1 MKYRL
6 ICLAVVA
13 VILAGGFV
21 LQGDRSATKRYHQH
35 LEERPYT
42 PCSDHGDE
50 VFCTHLPLFNIVTD
64 VPIPEPFF
72 QDEEGYHLM
81 DENGN
86 RIINNEMVTASVD
99 FFVNPEGN
107 NHLTDAPELSERA
120 LIRFRGNS
128 SRSFEKKSYLLKF
141 TTADGSKN
149 LDVPL
154 DGMAADNSWVLH
166 GPILDKTLIRNYLCY
181 NITGEFMDYVPEVR
195 FCELYLNGQYEGV
208 YLLTEKINYNSEGR
222 CKLTKTDPKLPQTS
236 FLLRL
241 DKESD
246 DSLHSMETFLDY
258 NGKRGVSSRI
268 GGHFEILYH
277 STTLTPEQKEYI
289 SSQIS
294 NLEKAMSSFDAT
306 DKKKG
311 YAAYLDV
318 DSFVDYFIFNE
329 FCMNNDVGKLSTYL
343 CRDIRG
349 KITIIGWDYNNVF
362 NNYSKDQLRNSEF
375 IFSDIWYEY
384 LFRDSSFVD
393 KVVQRYRQLRKGV
406 LSDAYLENYIAQTI
420 AYLGPAVQRNNTRWG
435 YTFSWTYHVQNPDT
449 ALDPLSRN
457 PVTYQG
463 AVDQLVSAIEKH
475 GWFLDENIE
484 MLYSRS
490 HASVNKKYHYQS
502 GK

>member
-6 ICLAVVA
+6 ICIAAVA
-13 VILAGGFV
+13 VMLAGVFF
-21 LQGDRSATKRYHQH
+21 LQGDRSAEKRYHQH
-35 LEERPYT
+35 LEEQPYT
-42 PCSDHGDE
+42 PCTDHGDE

-64 VPIPEPFF
+64 APIPKPFL
-72 QDEEGYHLM
+72 QDEGGYHLK
-81 DENGN
+81 DEDGN
-86 RIINNEMVTASVD
+86 RTENTEMVTASVD
-99 FFVNPEGN
+99 FFTNPEGN
-107 NHLTDAPELSERA
+107 NHLTDAPDLSERA
-120 LIRFRGNS
+120 LIRVRGNS

-141 TTADGSKN
+141 TTRDGSKAQA
-149 LDVPL
+149 VPL

-166 GPILDKTLIRNYLCY
+166 GPIMDKTLLRNYLCY

-208 YLLTEKINYNSEGR
+208 YLLTEKINYNDEGR
-222 CKLTKTDPKLPQTS
+222 CNLTKTDPKLSQTS

-241 DKESD
+241 DKKPD
-246 DSLHSMETFLDY
+246 DSLYSLDTFLDY
-258 NGKRGVSSRI
+258 NGKRGVSSRR
-268 GGHFEILYH
+268 GGHFEILYPG
-277 STTLTPEQKEYI
+277 TTLTPEQKEYI

-294 NLEKAMSSFDAT
+294 DLEKAMSSFDSA

-329 FCMNNDVGKLSTYL
+329 FCMNNDVGQLSTYL

-362 NNYSKDQLRNSEF
+362 NNYHKDLLRSNEF
-375 IFSDIWYEY
+375 IFADVWYEY

-420 AYLGPAVQRNNTRWG
+420 AYLGPAVHRNNIRWG
-435 YTFSWTYHVQNPDT
+435 YTFSWAYHAQKPGT
-449 ALDPLSRN
+449 ALEPLIRN
-457 PVTYQG
+457 PATYQG
-463 AVDQLVSAIEKH
+463 AVNQLISAIKKH
-475 GWFLDENIE
+475 GGFLDENIE